1 MINSDAG
8 AELVKLIAEKLK
20 AGKAKITTAES
31 CTGGWLAKTLTDV
44 PGSSEWFEY
53 GFVSYGNNAKQNLLA
68 VSAETLQKYGA
79 VSAEAAEAMANGAL
93 LRSGAEVAVAI
104 TGIAGPDGGS
114 ADKPAGTVWFAWAR
128 RGKDAISRCR
138 RFDGDREAVR
148 LQSVVAALAGL
159 LELFDRDGTV

>member
-1 MINSDAG
+1 MTNSDAG

-79 VSAEAAEAMANGAL
+79 VSAEVAEAMANGAL

-104 TGIAGPDGGS
+104 T
-114 ADKPAGTVWFAWAR
+114 GTVWFAWAR

>member
-1 MINSDAG
+1 
-8 AELVKLIAEKLK
+8 
-20 AGKAKITTAES
+20 
-31 CTGGWLAKTLTDV
+31 
-44 PGSSEWFEY
+44 
-53 GFVSYGNNAKQNLLA
+53 
-68 VSAETLQKYGA
+68 
-79 VSAEAAEAMANGAL
+79 MANGAL

-114 ADKPAGTVWFAWAR
+114 ADKPVGTVWFAWAR

>member
-1 MINSDAG
+1 MTNSDAG

-114 ADKPAGTVWFAWAR
+114 ADNGEPSQPRSKHTEVEVAGRLIQCCHGEPAR
-128 RGKDAISRCR
+128 
-138 RFDGDREAVR
+138 
-148 LQSVVAALAGL
+148 
-159 LELFDRDGTV
+159 

>member
-1 MINSDAG
+1 MTNSDAG
-8 AELVKLIAEKLK
+8 AELVKRIAEKLK
-20 AGKAKITTAES
+20 ARKAKITTAES

-53 GFVSYGNNAKQNLLA
+53 GFVSYSNNAKQNLLA
-68 VSAETLQKYGA
+68 VSAEILQQYGA

-93 LRSGAEVAVAI
+93 LRSEAEVAVAI

-159 LELFDRDGTV
+159 LELFDRDLTV

>member
-1 MINSDAG
+1 MTNSDAG
-8 AELVKLIAEKLK
+8 AELVKRIAEKLK

-53 GFVSYGNNAKQNLLA
+53 GFVSYSNNAKQNLLA

-159 LELFDRDGTV
+159 LELFDRDLTV